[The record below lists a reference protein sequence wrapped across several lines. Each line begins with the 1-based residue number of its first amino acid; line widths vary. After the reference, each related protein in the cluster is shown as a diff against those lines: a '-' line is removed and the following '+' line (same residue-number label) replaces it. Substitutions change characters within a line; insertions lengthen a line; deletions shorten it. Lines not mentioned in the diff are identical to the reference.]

1 MDVATYVAKK
11 LGYEENQIEWKESKS
26 ADRET
31 MLQRGDVDF
40 IAATYS
46 ITPERQEKVDFAGPY
61 LLAHQDVLLRADDDK
76 IKSPEDLNDARL
88 CSVTGSTSAQN
99 VKEKLAPKAQLQNYP
114 TYSACLTGLQN
125 GAIDALTTDDSILAG
140 YASQSQFKGKF
151 KLGGFKMTNENYG
164 IGVKKGSDLKDKI
177 NKALEEMVA
186 DGSWDT
192 AVKENFGPAN
202 YKNEPRRRSA
212 TSRAEAGP
220 DGARRPRGGGGAPG
234 RASLHAE
241 AREIVFD
248 FLQDYDLAGAVWT
261 TVQLAVLSAV
271 GSLIWGTVLAAMRVG
286 PVPLMRGFGT
296 AYVNIVRNIP
306 LTVIILFASLGL
318 NQTLQI
324 TLGGGGDFET
334 INFRLAVLGLT
345 LYTSAFVCEALRSG
359 INTVPVGQA
368 EAARAIGL
376 SFGQVLRHV
385 VLPQAFRSSVVPLAN
400 VLIALIKNTTVAA
413 AIGVAETALV
423 MKEMI
428 ENEAQL
434 LLISAIIALVFVVL
448 TLPTGLFLGWVG
460 KKVAVKR

>member
-1 MDVATYVAKK
+1 MKLRKVTAASATVFALALTVTACGGGDSDNESSSGGGKDKITIGIKFDQPGLGQKTPQGYEGFDVDVATYVAKK

-177 NKALEEMVA
+177 NKALEAMVA

-202 YKNEPRRRSA
+202 YKNEP
-212 TSRAEAGP
+212 
-220 DGARRPRGGGGAPG
+220 APK
-234 RASLHAE
+234 
-241 AREIVFD
+241 I
-248 FLQDYDLAGAVWT
+248 
-261 TVQLAVLSAV
+261 
-271 GSLIWGTVLAAMRVG
+271 
-286 PVPLMRGFGT
+286 
-296 AYVNIVRNIP
+296 
-306 LTVIILFASLGL
+306 
-318 NQTLQI
+318 
-324 TLGGGGDFET
+324 GD
-334 INFRLAVLGLT
+334 
-345 LYTSAFVCEALRSG
+345 
-359 INTVPVGQA
+359 
-368 EAARAIGL
+368 
-376 SFGQVLRHV
+376 
-385 VLPQAFRSSVVPLAN
+385 
-400 VLIALIKNTTVAA
+400 IK
-413 AIGVAETALV
+413 
-423 MKEMI
+423 
-428 ENEAQL
+428 
-434 LLISAIIALVFVVL
+434 S
-448 TLPTGLFLGWVG
+448 
-460 KKVAVKR
+460 